1 MKAKDNFIEWLREK
15 VLQNPQEPPAGAWQE
30 ISDALDVEDSW
41 EEIGEELEVNAVWD
55 RIGSGL
61 DRLSSMERFE
71 KISHGLT
78 AAAFIL
84 LFSAFFLGPSQDI
97 RKADDDSAGKDFSGT
112 QELNESRNIAEIK
125 GSRISG
131 LEKEAGGGISEGNKR
146 NKNSTGINTER
157 KSGTGTIV
165 KTTKSGKP
173 SATAIKSGFTSEVL
187 TGEAK
192 EENNFRTG
200 YLKENG
206 EIVIG
211 KPLKAVRETG
221 KINFVPLYLP
231 VKASLPEAPEKKE
244 IYPATF
250 AGAGTAIK
258 SGWLL
263 NNKTFHAMERSSLVS
278 ASPGVYT
285 DFWLLYGTRLNSRW
299 LLQADAYLKEVT
311 GQKYQEYRNGNFG
324 EVEDRLEYQSLGI
337 SISRLLGQRG
347 YGRFPTYSRILAGV
361 YGGRLLSAEEINQE
375 ERVTKTSDYKE
386 THLGML
392 AGYEYDTFLNSHFIF
407 TYGFR
412 SRLDLLNIFDGSEN
426 MPKAFQKTR
435 AVSLDFTI
443 SFKYVLKK

>member
-1 MKAKDNFIEWLREK
+1 MKAKDNFTEWLREK

-41 EEIGEELEVNAVWD
+41 GEIGEELEVNAVWE

-61 DRLSSMERFE
+61 DRLSSMDRFE
-71 KISHGLT
+71 KISHALT

-84 LFSAFFLGPSQDI
+84 LFSAFFLSSSQDI
-97 RKADDDSAGKDFSGT
+97 RNADNPAGNDYSET
-112 QELNESRNIAEIK
+112 QELSESRNIAEIN
-125 GSRISG
+125 SSPTAG
-131 LEKEAGGGISEGNKR
+131 LEKEAAGSLTEENKKD
-146 NKNSTGINTER
+146 KNSTKFQTEI
-157 KSGTGTIV
+157 KSGTGIII
-165 KTTKSGKP
+165 KTAKSEKP
-173 SATAIKSGFTSEVL
+173 SVTAFRSGFTSGVL
-187 TGEAK
+187 AGKDKTDK
-192 EENNFRTG
+192 NSRTG

-206 EIVIG
+206 EILRG
-211 KPLKAVRETG
+211 KPLKAVTETG
-221 KINFVPLYLP
+221 EINFMPLYLP
-231 VKASLPEAPEKKE
+231 VKTNLSEAPEKKE

-299 LLQADAYLKEVT
+299 FLQADAYLKEVA

-324 EVEDRLEYQSLGI
+324 KVEDRLEYQSLGI
-337 SISRLLGQRG
+337 SLSRLMGQRG

-375 ERVTKTSDYKE
+375 ERVAKTSNYQK
-386 THLGML
+386 THLGLL
-392 AGYEYDTFLNSHFIF
+392 AGYEYDTFLNSSFIF

-412 SRLDLLNIFDGSEN
+412 SRLDLLNIYAGSEN
-426 MPKAFQKTR
+426 MPKVFQKTR